1 MMVSNF
7 HRLAFQFLLALSAG
21 SLHAAEIPKV
31 AVVSSIGDSLTLVTQ
46 EMVTGSRLDR
56 NQREVLPLPS
66 AELDRFVL
74 QQALA
79 EVGKTNPKIAVVGLI
94 VPNVEGDAVL
104 VADQKFLPTENLA
117 EALKKTEPTHL
128 MIIVRHRSNSS
139 LRLANSSVGSGKI
152 GGMGFYIDH
161 NLRVSRSDTGERGA
175 GYLAPFAYF
184 KVYWID
190 YSNGAVLGEAVV
202 TESTTLSAA
211 RSKASANPWD
221 ALDATEKMGALKSL
235 IARGMQRVV
244 PQLLSQVPDGAK

>member
-152 GGMGFYIDH
+152 EGLGFYIDH